1 MWIALWR
8 KQLPGLD
15 DEYGQ
20 IHCTL
25 VMTKASVT
33 PRRLAS
39 IPQIELIGA
48 VLALKISVLIKR
60 KLKMKELTEYFWTD
74 SKVLLGDIGNDFR
87 PFKTFAAE
95 CNQYKNKA
103 VQTNEVISN

>member
-1 MWIALWR
+1 MWITLWR

-20 IHCTL
+20 ILCTL
-25 VMTKASVT
+25 VMTKARVT
-33 PRRLAS
+33 PRRLTS
-39 IPQIELIGA
+39 IPPMELIGV

-60 KLKMKELTEYFWTD
+60 ELKMKELTEYFWTER
-74 SKVLLGDIGNDFR
+74 KVLLGDIGNDST
-87 PFKTFAAE
+87 PFKTFAVE
-95 CNQYKNKA
+95 YNQYKNKA